1 MTEKV
6 HVNMKKVINAITN
19 VNDQYVIFN
28 AMPV

>member
-19 VNDQYVIFN
+19 VNDQYVN